1 MYRNYKILKISKE
14 VVNNNI
20 GRYKLF
26 GNTFRENIA
35 QNRRYRAI

>member
-1 MYRNYKILKISKE
+1 MYRNYEMLKTGRE

-20 GRYKLF
+20 DRYKLF
-26 GNTFRENIA
+26 GNTLRENIT